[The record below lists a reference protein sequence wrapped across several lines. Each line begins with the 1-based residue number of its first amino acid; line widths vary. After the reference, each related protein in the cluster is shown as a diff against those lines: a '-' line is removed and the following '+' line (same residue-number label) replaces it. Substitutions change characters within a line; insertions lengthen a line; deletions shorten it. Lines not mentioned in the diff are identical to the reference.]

1 MLSDNTEI
9 RLELAKI
16 KSELDNQGKN
26 ITVVFNYLDELLEQK
41 ERMKSGRR
49 RIGFMPDNL
58 E

>member
-26 ITVVFNYLDELLEQK
+26 ITLYLTT
-41 ERMKSGRR
+41 
-49 RIGFMPDNL
+49 
-58 E
+58 